1 MSEQKQRNYINGA
14 FITEKTF
21 SDGGSLFRLRLL
33 PEKFIASLKTLVVDD
48 EGFATVVMSKSKTPK
63 PGSEFYMYEDD
74 WKPGQNNKPQA
85 TKSQPVTAK
94 PTKVKKVVEEQ
105 EELI

>member
-14 FITEKTF
+14 FITQKTF
-21 SDGGSLFRLRLL
+21 DDGGSLFRLRLL

-48 EGFATVVMSKSKTPK
+48 EGFATIVMSKSKTPK

-74 WKPGQNNKPQA
+74 WRPGAQNNKPQSA
-85 TKSQPVTAK
+85 PTKPVTKAK
-94 PTKVKKVVEEQ
+94 KVEKVVEQE